1 MIDRWKSANT
11 GRTTALVQT
20 PPSTSV
26 AKMKLDQRRV
36 ADLPAPNHTQA
47 RAIKACLFD
56 PRITRICTDMDRHC
70 GTAALRKRGM
80 AVAYRSARFSLTSAG
95 RIGHV
100 VIGSMNFTKVCM
112 ALVRIEA
119 GPDCGSALKRD
130 PAHTHHKCL
139 KLFREA
145 AVSGVPIG
153 ADRDPLQPE
162 IPE

>member
-1 MIDRWKSANT
+1 
-11 GRTTALVQT
+11 
-20 PPSTSV
+20 
-26 AKMKLDQRRV
+26 MKLDQRRV

-119 GPDCGSALKRD
+119 GPDDVAVHVTANAASAQAIVRETSVLSGRSDALSGAALKRF
-130 PAHTHHKCL
+130 L
-139 KLFREA
+139 
-145 AVSGVPIG
+145 
-153 ADRDPLQPE
+153 
-162 IPE
+162 